1 MYILRL
7 RLSVYY
13 LTNYFQMKRIKIVQC
28 LIAFFMLSAFTF
40 STIAQQMHT
49 VKIGETLYSVSKKY
63 GVSMQDILKAN
74 PDMDHGLKAGKDI
87 VIPVITSSDTIPYKK
102 YRLKAFES
110 FYSINNEFGVSQ
122 TELLELNPELKNGFR
137 AGKYIKIPLKPEDAS
152 QYGYKKS
159 DDEDEYIKELKKKE
173 SDFTL
178 KTSYKV
184 ALLLPLY
191 LDINDTITNYS
202 DLKETDVMYGKSKL
216 ALEYY
221 AGFQLAMDSL
231 RKKGMAIDLYVYDTN
246 NDKKKTFD
254 IVGQEH
260 FRDIDLVVGPFY
272 TENFKMAS
280 KILSRRGIPVVAP
293 VSDKAGLVKEM
304 QSVFQALPSE
314 AVMLREMSSYVW
326 NNYGDKHITVI
337 RKDNEE
343 EEMLAKLMTQ
353 NLDKERLYN
362 YKEILVEGA
371 IIDSVHHHMDSTAV
385 KNIILIPSNDKVF
398 VTDLM
403 SKLNVLRDSS
413 MIVFTTPSIQ
423 KFKNIDLEYLMNLNV
438 HFPAKGNVD
447 YESEEVKRFVAKYRK
462 VYNTEPT
469 ERFSFS
475 GYDTGYYFL
484 SHLFKNGKISSSYYI
499 EPKEMLSTAFDFN
512 YDHGN
517 NGVRNKSVHIYQYK
531 DFEINKVK

>member
-1 MYILRL
+1 
-7 RLSVYY
+7 
-13 LTNYFQMKRIKIVQC
+13 MKRIKIVQC

-40 STIAQQMHT
+40 SANAQQMHM

-110 FYSINNEFGVSQ
+110 FYSINNEFGVNQ
-122 TELLELNPELKNGFR
+122 TDLLALNPELKNGFR
-137 AGKYIKIPLKPEDAS
+137 AGSYIKIPLKPEDGAK
-152 QYGYKKS
+152 YGYKKS
-159 DDEDEYIKELKKKE
+159 KDEDEYVKELKKKE
-173 SDFTL
+173 NNFTL
-178 KTSYKV
+178 KNSYKV

-191 LDINDTITNYS
+191 LDINDTITNYR
-202 DLKETDVMYGKSKL
+202 DLKDTDVMYGKSKL

-221 AGFQLAMDSL
+221 AGFQIAMDSL
-231 RKKGMAIDLYVYDTN
+231 RKKGMSIDLYVYDTN

-280 KILSRRGIPVVAP
+280 KILSRRGIPIVAP

-304 QSVFQALPSE
+304 RSVFQALPSE
-314 AVMLREMSSYVW
+314 AVMLREMSSYIW
-326 NNYGDKHITVI
+326 DNYGDKHITVI
-337 RKDNEE
+337 RQDNEE
-343 EEMLAKLMTQ
+343 GEKLTKMMTK

-362 YKEILVEGA
+362 YKEVLVEGA

-385 KNIILIPSNDKVF
+385 KNIVLIPSNDKVF
-398 VTDLM
+398 VTDLI
-403 SKLNVLRDSS
+403 SKLNVLRDSN
-413 MIVFTTPSIQ
+413 MVVFTTSSIQ

-438 HFPAKGNVD
+438 HFPSKGNID
-447 YESEEVKRFVAKYRK
+447 YESAQVKSFIAKYRK
-462 VYNTEPT
+462 IFSTEPT
-469 ERFSFS
+469 ERFSFN
-475 GYDTGYYFL
+475 GYDTAHYFL
-484 SHLFKNGKISSSYYI
+484 SYLYKNGKISSGYYI
-499 EPKEMLSTAFDFN
+499 EPKEMLSTSFDFN

-517 NGVRNKSVHIYQYK
+517 NGVRNKSVQIYQYK